1 MPRSFAAAGMESHK
15 PHPVEVLGP
24 AHETLIA
31 AEGGFLFASETCDKN
46 YLLYIPADRA
56 ELASKK

>member
-1 MPRSFAAAGMESHK
+1 MESHK